1 MKINSDFYVLMLI
14 KNYKQLENKQ
24 TNKMNEQ
31 IIRQTEDRHTDSLMI
46 GIMTEREHW
55 TKKRGREK
63 GKKGER
69 ERGRGRN
76 RLKNSKKD
84 SLKRCSHKPK
94 QYYSIQ
100 IFAFHAIPEISSL
113 AGAFE

>member
-1 MKINSDFYVLMLI
+1 
-14 KNYKQLENKQ
+14 
-24 TNKMNEQ
+24 
-31 IIRQTEDRHTDSLMI
+31 MI

-76 RLKNSKKD
+76 RQENSKKD
-84 SLKRCSHKPK
+84 SLISNSHLNHKVNATCT
-94 QYYSIQ
+94 SM
-100 IFAFHAIPEISSL
+100 
-113 AGAFE
+113 